1 MRRIQLAPFICVL
14 VIVVGALALAL
25 LSKLPRTSYMRR
37 ADRGSSAPPS
47 AVVRVLLISSPC
59 YVIEVVSF
67 IIYSVIYL

>member
-25 LSKLPRTSYMRR
+25 LSKLPRTVVC
-37 ADRGSSAPPS
+37 AAPTVVRVPLS